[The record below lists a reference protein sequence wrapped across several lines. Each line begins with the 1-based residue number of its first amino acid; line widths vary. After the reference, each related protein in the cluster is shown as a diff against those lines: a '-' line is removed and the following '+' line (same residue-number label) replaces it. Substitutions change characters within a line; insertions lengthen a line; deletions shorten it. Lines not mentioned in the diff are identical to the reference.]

1 MISQE
6 HDQALRQFLD
16 TLYQG
21 NRQAIDLSIKL
32 FGIAQVWDDIIDG
45 DEYSVQ
51 SVNRAFV
58 AALVEIPTNPI
69 YQAMPELPYHIY
81 NVFLRWRDATNIE
94 NGAHDDNDLH
104 KCYMLRA
111 GLYDIF
117 ALIAAKLYG
126 DDYAEKVG
134 PSIRRFYGETF
145 QSYSKEFKNA

>member
-1 MISQE
+1 MIKLE
-6 HDQALRQFLD
+6 HEQSLRQFLD

-58 AALVEIPTNPI
+58 AALVEIPTNQI

-94 NGAHDDNDLH
+94 NSAHDDNDLH

-145 QSYSKEFKNA
+145 QDYSKEFK